1 VLNRSVALEGLVLVA
16 VLLLTVCG
24 IGSFGIWDPWEL
36 VVAEAARNLSAS
48 GADSSLHTPVTTW
61 LLAAAFDAFG
71 AHEWSGRL
79 PGVIAAILSGVLV
92 LVLLARPYGRR
103 AGIIALA
110 VMASTPMFLLNARL
124 LMGDA
129 IAVFAQAWVGLAAVA
144 SSSES
149 FRRRDAPVWFFL
161 LALGVLISTLCSG
174 VLLGPLPP
182 MLAVS
187 AWILLSEETG
197 TGTRLAR
204 WLLPT
209 VSLVLI
215 AGVLNAVFLDDPSFS
230 YWLGGGAVG
239 GNPPSFDE
247 ALELIF
253 HGFAPWSAALPLAVI
268 WVLMPNRN
276 RSPEAQRTAWV
287 LILWVAF
294 AFASWTLFASRYG
307 TPPYLASVPL
317 AALIAIW
324 INELSSEPR
333 ARWTSAAVVALLM
346 GVLIRD
352 YALYP
357 ESPLR
362 VLAVEGLELP
372 DVYNP
377 RGAWALL
384 FSFAALL
391 IGLGL
396 VSHESLARPRPAA
409 AMQRLESLWN
419 RGWAER
425 LWLLIAALALG
436 TCFTFGL
443 LCLLLDLRIASI
455 AVRVGR
461 VAFFVPFV
469 LAVLFFGLPWL
480 RFALGRL
487 GTFRFFP
494 ALAGGLA
501 IGAFVALSFQPAL
514 SAHFSP
520 KAVYDAYTELSEG
533 KPEPLASY
541 DLPSTSAHYY
551 TSAAIEQID
560 SSNELIEFLGKPG
573 QRWVVMEA
581 EQLPRLDRAYRQET
595 GEHLN
600 VADAR
605 NARLLLISAR
615 PIEGRS
621 NESFLAHAVLNE
633 APEPQHRVGANYD
646 EVVELIGY
654 DLELP
659 RGDSVGA
666 GQHFVVTW
674 YWRVLGKVPTGYE
687 VFVHID
693 AHGLRL
699 NGDHIPVAGRYP
711 TKLWEEGDVIADS
724 QELMV
729 PANFRTGDYVMYVGL
744 FSGSKRLEVKSG
756 PNDGVNRVEA
766 GTLPIR

>member
-48 GADSSLHTPVTTW
+48 GADASLHTPLATW
-61 LLAAAFDAFG
+61 LVAAAFDAFG

-79 PGVIAAILSGVLV
+79 PGVIAAILSGVLTFAI
-92 LVLLARPYGRR
+92 LARPFGRR
-103 AGIIALA
+103 AGIIAVA

-124 LMGDA
+124 LMGDS
-129 IAVFAQAWVGLAAVA
+129 IDVFAQAWVGLAALRA
-144 SSSES
+144 SSES
-149 FRRRDAPVWFFL
+149 SRRRRAPVSFLL
-161 LALGVLISTLCSG
+161 LALGVVTSALCNG
-174 VLLGPLPP
+174 ILLGPLPP
-182 MLAVS
+182 MLAAT
-187 AWILLSEETG
+187 AWVLLSEESG
-197 TGTRLAR
+197 RGGRLAR
-204 WLLPT
+204 WLLPAL
-209 VSLVLI
+209 SLVLV
-215 AGVLNAVFLDDPSFS
+215 AGVVNAVFVDDPSYS

-253 HGFAPWSAALPLAVI
+253 HGFAPWSAALTPAAI
-268 WVLMPNRN
+268 WVLVPNTN

-287 LILWVAF
+287 LVLWIAF

-317 AALIAIW
+317 AAVIAVW
-324 INELSSEPR
+324 ISELSRERR
-333 ARWTSAAVVALLM
+333 ARWTSAVVVALLM
-346 GVLIRD
+346 GLLIRD

-362 VLAVEGLELP
+362 VLAVEGLEVP

-377 RGAWALL
+377 HGVWALL
-384 FSFAALL
+384 FSLAALL

-396 VSHESLARPRPAA
+396 VSHQYLARPRPAA
-409 AMQRLESLWN
+409 TVQWLTSLWN
-419 RGWAER
+419 RGWTER
-425 LWLLIAALALG
+425 LWVLTAALVLG
-436 TCFTFGL
+436 ICFTFGL
-443 LCLLLDLRIASI
+443 LCIVLDLRIASI
-455 AVRVGR
+455 VVRVGR

-480 RFALGRL
+480 RFAFGRL

-560 SSNELIEFLGKPG
+560 APNELIEFLGKPG
-573 QRWVVMEA
+573 QRWVVMQA
-581 EQLPRLDRAYRQET
+581 EQLPKLDRAYRQET

-605 NARLLLISAR
+605 NARLLLIAAR

-621 NESFLAHAVLNE
+621 NESFLARAVLDE

-666 GQHFVVTW
+666 GQHFRVTW

-699 NGDHIPVAGRYP
+699 NGDHIPVDGRYP
-711 TKLWEEGDVIADS
+711 TKLWDEGDVIADS